1 MNQDHFGMDTIT
13 LAGPIE
19 ARLRAVREGG
29 FTQIM
34 LSARDLVEHPGGEA
48 AAISAVRRSGLRVTG
63 FQVLRDF
70 EGLPG
75 HLHAYKLDIAKA
87 MLGMC
92 RALGSKIL
100 LACSSTSTHASGDP
114 EALSR
119 DLRKLA
125 TLAVPLG
132 IRVAYEA
139 LSWGKHVNEFPR
151 AWEIVA
157 GADRANLGL
166 ALDSFHMLATKTG
179 LGELDR
185 TAGAPPLR
193 NRLERSLQVPR
204 LRSSPPARRA
214 ALRRAPAQSLCG
226 GRDDAVVP
234 SGVRGL
240 QAAGAAASGPLGNAR
255 ERARPGE
262 PRARGAREPR
272 APAPP
277 ADRRRRALA
286 GRAGEVPQLPRAH
299 RARELAHPARV
310 LRRGALRPG
319 RVRAPRLPQRLLR
332 DERRPGP
339 GAPLQPG
346 LERR

>member
-1 MNQDHFGMDTIT
+1 MDTIT

-166 ALDSFHMLATKTG
+166 ALDY
-179 LGELDR
+179 R
-185 TAGAPPLR
+185 
-193 NRLERSLQVPR
+193 
-204 LRSSPPARRA
+204 PARRLHVA
-214 ALRRAPAQSLCG
+214 GIAL
-226 GRDDAVVP
+226 
-234 SGVRGL
+234 
-240 QAAGAAASGPLGNAR
+240 
-255 ERARPGE
+255 
-262 PRARGAREPR
+262 ARGAHQHREALPR
-272 APAPP
+272 VS
-277 ADRRRRALA
+277 RRRRARGGSGRARAQA
-286 GRAGEVPQLPRAH
+286 GRHGLSRRLQLRGVQRRLHPAARSPGGGPCPAIGQVADRPRVPPQPSDTQDGAVDDGARLKRRCPTSSNSPRAVAPSAAVAPSPSRRESCDLASAFPTPSR
-299 RARELAHPARV
+299 RAR
-310 LRRGALRPG
+310 
-319 RVRAPRLPQRLLR
+319 
-332 DERRPGP
+332 
-339 GAPLQPG
+339 
-346 LERR
+346 